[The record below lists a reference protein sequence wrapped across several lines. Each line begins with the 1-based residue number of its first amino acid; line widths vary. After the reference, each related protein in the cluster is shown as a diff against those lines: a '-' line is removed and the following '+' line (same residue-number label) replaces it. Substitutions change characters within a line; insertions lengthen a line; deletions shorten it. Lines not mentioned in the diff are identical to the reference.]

1 VIPSSGRQ
9 LTLGAASAINPNGVI
24 TLGDAGNGFSILCCA
39 GVTLTNSGHLDT
51 VAGAGGNR
59 YLRANLTNAAAGTV
73 NIGGTTLQDGG
84 GGGSTTT
91 INNGAITVAASGSLT
106 LGGFTNPETFSNSGG
121 SITNNGAITM
131 RNLATFIQRGGS
143 ETGIPVA
150 LNSGSTLDDDVS
162 AAAAGFVIPE
172 SDATL
177 TGSGSNPGLAAG
189 QVLTVAANYTQATLG
204 KSLTNAG
211 TLILGDAGSGFSIL
225 CCAGV
230 TLTNTGH
237 LNTLAG
243 AGGNRHLRANIIN
256 AGGLVDIAGPTL
268 QDGGGGGATS
278 IANNR
283 GTVMIEPGQSLALS
297 GGSSFSQQSTATFAT
312 AIDAN
317 TTAFGQLSGGAV
329 SLNGQLKVTTVGSPP
344 LDSQWPLI
352 AGATRA
358 GMFATLDFRGEPYRV
373 QYSAG
378 GVTLIR
384 TARVDRCVRL
394 PKAWECHPMLHPPS
408 STPGVP
414 WWKRPPTV

>member
-1 VIPSSGRQ
+1 M
-9 LTLGAASAINPNGVI
+9 T
-24 TLGDAGNGFSILCCA
+24 
-39 GVTLTNSGHLDT
+39 
-51 VAGAGGNR
+51 
-59 YLRANLTNAAAGTV
+59 
-73 NIGGTTLQDGG
+73 IGGATLQDGG

-268 QDGGGGGATS
+268 QDVHRQQQGDGDDRTRPEPRPQRWIQFQPAV
-278 IANNR
+278 NR
-283 GTVMIEPGQSLALS
+283 
-297 GGSSFSQQSTATFAT
+297 
-312 AIDAN
+312 N
-317 TTAFGQLSGGAV
+317 
-329 SLNGQLKVTTVGSPP
+329 
-344 LDSQWPLI
+344 
-352 AGATRA
+352 
-358 GMFATLDFRGEPYRV
+358 
-373 QYSAG
+373 
-378 GVTLIR
+378 IR
-384 TARVDRCVRL
+384 HCDRCQYDGL
-394 PKAWECHPMLHPPS
+394 
-408 STPGVP
+408 
-414 WWKRPPTV
+414 RPVERGSRQPQRPAQGDNCWVSAAG